1 MESLDSH
8 KEFLQWVISHGGH
21 IDDSVC
27 LAQDA
32 SRGVHMQVKAD
43 WLWPVSPETRAFSTP
58 LGITMSYYNAID
70 YKSQKGSFQSHGV
83 TFPREFI
90 DAVGPEETSA
100 FFLMGQFLRGAEGFW
115 YPYLRTLPQPGQ
127 LTTPLFFEEGDV
139 DWLQGTGIPEAS
151 VFRYEV
157 WDRKFEDA
165 IAKLEEVGFEG
176 WEKYSWCVI
185 RFAPVSGVQRL
196 FLARCVVLTVLQGPL
211 PVGVYHHYISC
222 IFSKGPLQCC

>member
-1 MESLDSH
+1 MQSLDSH
-8 KEFLQWVISHGGH
+8 KEFLQWVIEHGGH

-27 LAQDA
+27 IAQDA

-43 WLWPVSPETRAFSTP
+43 WPQPVSPETRAFSTP

-70 YKSQKGSFQSHGV
+70 YKSQKGSFSSHGV
-83 TFPREFI
+83 TFPRAFI

-100 FFLMGQFLRGAEGFW
+100 FFLMGQFLRGSEGFW

-127 LTTPLFFEEGDV
+127 LTTPLFFEEEDV

-157 WDRKFEDA
+157 WDRKYEEA
-165 IAKLEEVGFEG
+165 VAKLEEVGFEG
-176 WEKYSWCVI
+176 WEKYSWCVFHLALT
-185 RFAPVSGVQRL
+185 RFSEVIPGRMHWL
-196 FLARCVVLTVLQGPL
+196 LTSLKGSL
-211 PVGVYHHYISC
+211 LMGIDHHHVSC
-222 IFSKGPLQCC
+222 ILSKSLVQCC